1 MILYTELSDYFLACL
16 KELGN
21 KFDEIHIVHWPTNK
35 EAPFDFNIPNNVVL
49 HINNQSLSKLKDLAS
64 LVDPSIILCS
74 GWVDNKYL
82 KIVKKFRKKIPTVLL
97 FDNQWK
103 GSPKQILG
111 SILSPF
117 FLKNIFSNVWVTGKS
132 AKYFAEKLGFLE
144 NQILTGLYSA
154 DTLRFSKY
162 SEQFKKEKQTNFPKV
177 FLYVGRYVNHKG
189 IFDLWNAFIE
199 LQNEEPNDWELWCLG
214 TGVEYENRVLHPKI
228 KHFGFIQPYNMFK
241 YLSKSG
247 VYILPSI
254 IEPWGVSVH
263 EMAAS
268 SYPLLLSDK
277 VGSSELFL
285 QNSKNGY
292 LFSSGNVKSLKGSM
306 NKIINLKDSELIAMG
321 NRSFELSLSITPKL
335 WAEKLMSLI

>member
-49 HINNQSLSKLKDLAS
+49 HINNQSLSKLKDLAR

-74 GWVDNKYL
+74 GWVDHKYL
-82 KIVKKFRKKIPTVLL
+82 KLVKKFRKKIPTVLL

-162 SEQFKKEKQTNFPKV
+162 SERFKEAN
-177 FLYVGRYVNHKG
+177 
-189 IFDLWNAFIE
+189 
-199 LQNEEPNDWELWCLG
+199 
-214 TGVEYENRVLHPKI
+214 
-228 KHFGFIQPYNMFK
+228 
-241 YLSKSG
+241 
-247 VYILPSI
+247 
-254 IEPWGVSVH
+254 
-263 EMAAS
+263 
-268 SYPLLLSDK
+268 
-277 VGSSELFL
+277 
-285 QNSKNGY
+285 
-292 LFSSGNVKSLKGSM
+292 
-306 NKIINLKDSELIAMG
+306 
-321 NRSFELSLSITPKL
+321 
-335 WAEKLMSLI
+335 